1 MSELEILRQQLAT
14 LTAERDALRAE
25 LDEVA
30 PRWRPLVEVTF
41 EVFTVSE
48 ANEAEH
54 WTARHR
60 RTEIQKQATLAAL
73 AARLGGTAGPR
84 LLAQHGR
91 LLVGLVRLGAQAL
104 DDDNLAGSMKHVRDA
119 VAHWLRCDDNP
130 RAPVRWHTAQ
140 EPHRRYR
147 LRPHVRIEFHAPAP
161 RKDAR

>member
-1 MSELEILRQQLAT
+1 MGEIEILRQQLAT

-54 WTARHR
+54 WSARHR

-73 AARLGGTAGPR
+73 ARLGGTAGPR

-119 VAHWLRCDDNP
+119 TARWLGCNDNP
-130 RAPVRWHTAQ
+130 GAPVRWHTAQ
-140 EPHRRYR
+140 EPHKRYR
-147 LRPHVRIEFHAPAP
+147 LRPHVRIEFHAPDP
-161 RKDAR
+161 RRSP

>member
-1 MSELEILRQQLAT
+1 MAELETLRQQLARV
-14 LTAERDALRAE
+14 TAERDALRAE

-30 PRWRPLVEVTF
+30 PRWRPLVSVTF

-54 WTARHR
+54 WSNRAK

-73 AARLGGTAGPR
+73 AAQLGGTTGPR

-104 DDDNLAGSMKHVRDA
+104 DDDNLAGSLKHVRDA
-119 VAHWLRCDDNP
+119 VAYWLRCNDNP
-130 RAPVRWHTAQ
+130 GAPVRWHTAQ
-140 EPHRRYR
+140 EPHKRYR
-147 LRPHVRIEFHAPAP
+147 LRPHVRIEFHAPDP
-161 RKDAR
+161 RRSP